1 MGEAGFHLAN
11 DFGEM
16 FLQGFTDASV
26 ASVASVSGVSDTFV
40 SKRLSGTT
48 TSSGGGL
55 LSCA

>member
-55 LSCA
+55 VN